1 MAEIVKRR
9 AVLAAP
15 EEDDGEFSER
25 FCLADMPADPAVAEA
40 WVTIY
45 DFDDEHGNWKADGD
59 RWLEATVQ
67 ERMLLV
73 VTMHAPTQTICP
85 TSQVAQL
92 YKLVKV
98 AAAHTLLVLE
108 PGMIRVRDAKV
119 HTICPLVLKYSEG
132 NPPVHQNIATEL
144 FNIIGFE
151 NNQEPTQQTR
161 EAASKVAEARRSKS
175 SSGGVFF
182 TPAATPA
189 GTPRKTMVGQPAMN
203 DKTGMKIPALPL
215 KKTNQP
221 PKLPRDSFVD
231 DEIIDPLADS
241 DDDDTAR
248 VRERGQRD
256 HTDDPWHVSSTGA
269 ALEVDAVYDISWVY
283 AGKARHRRA
292 KAIAVDKIRFED
304 LDMET
309 SIYPPSETAGITKLV
324 CTLVSEPWRGKTS
337 KTGIQYDDVT
347 TMMPFFDSQ
356 EVRQIL
362 IDHLRRDWKT
372 TETFTGHGRREAQLA
387 ELMSWGARY
396 AAKPNAK
403 DLAAGRKLVAEVVL
417 NLRAL
422 KEKIP
427 EDELRCAV
435 EKLSGGL
442 TELDRAV
449 EAVFKERGKGK
460 KPDNGYGGR
469 RQQGERKER
478 PPPPKDRIHGTCD
491 TCKEKGHIA
500 KNCPKNKSS
509 GATPN

>member
-1 MAEIVKRR
+1 M
-9 AVLAAP
+9 
-15 EEDDGEFSER
+15 
-25 FCLADMPADPAVAEA
+25 
-40 WVTIY
+40 
-45 DFDDEHGNWKADGD
+45 
-59 RWLEATVQ
+59 
-67 ERMLLV
+67 
-73 VTMHAPTQTICP
+73 
-85 TSQVAQL
+85 
-92 YKLVKV
+92 
-98 AAAHTLLVLE
+98 
-108 PGMIRVRDAKV
+108 
-119 HTICPLVLKYSEG
+119 
-132 NPPVHQNIATEL
+132 
-144 FNIIGFE
+144 
-151 NNQEPTQQTR
+151 
-161 EAASKVAEARRSKS
+161 
-175 SSGGVFF
+175 
-182 TPAATPA
+182 
-189 GTPRKTMVGQPAMN
+189 
-203 DKTGMKIPALPL
+203 
-215 KKTNQP
+215 
-221 PKLPRDSFVD
+221 
-231 DEIIDPLADS
+231 
-241 DDDDTAR
+241 
-248 VRERGQRD
+248 
-256 HTDDPWHVSSTGA
+256 
-269 ALEVDAVYDISWVY
+269 DAVYDLSWVH

-372 TETFTGHGRREAQLA
+372 TETFSGYGRREAQLA
-387 ELMSWGARY
+387 ELMAWGARY

-427 EDELRCAV
+427 EDELRSAV

-449 EAVFKERGKGK
+449 ESVFKARGKGK

-469 RQQGERKER
+469 RQQGERNER
-478 PPPPKDRIHGTCD
+478 PAPPKDRIKGTCD

-509 GATPN
+509 GAPPS